1 MSALDIGSLARA
13 QFKSWEASQ
22 VADIDG
28 TEKASEVLRSALCSL
43 ERVEDKSSD
52 FFKLTK
58 RLYLRVKGEI
68 LWRNRDN
75 ERALVSL
82 KLALTFS
89 EPLLKEHTDIA
100 RCYNAIGNSFFALNQ
115 PRKALE
121 FFKKAY
127 KVQKK
132 LASENHFDVPMYR
145 NQIGTAYEGLKDY
158 EKAERCYRDA
168 LSLLENLELAGYWDE
183 ALFQRNLA
191 NVLMFQKKYEDA
203 IFPSERAY
211 SIRMK
216 LLGKHP
222 QTVRSIYQRGIL
234 QASLGHLN
242 EALQLFLEGWE
253 MEKTLGVGN
262 HSEVWRKIITGVE
275 DMCSWTNKRR
285 KKKSFRREALKFCQY
300 LWEEQ
305 KASQQFT
312 FNEFN
317 KDIIEALKDLSSD
330 TADVHFIES
339 EELWFLRGMC
349 KEYKEMS
356 QVGG

>member
-58 RLYLRVKGEI
+58 GLYLRVKGEI
-68 LWRNRDN
+68 LWSNRDN

-132 LASENHFDVPMYR
+132 LASENHFDVPMYK

-168 LSLLENLELAGYWDE
+168 LSLL
-183 ALFQRNLA
+183 
-191 NVLMFQKKYEDA
+191 
-203 IFPSERAY
+203 
-211 SIRMK
+211 
-216 LLGKHP
+216 
-222 QTVRSIYQRGIL
+222 
-234 QASLGHLN
+234 
-242 EALQLFLEGWE
+242 
-253 MEKTLGVGN
+253 VG
-262 HSEVWRKIITGVE
+262 ET
-275 DMCSWTNKRR
+275 
-285 KKKSFRREALKFCQY
+285 
-300 LWEEQ
+300 
-305 KASQQFT
+305 
-312 FNEFN
+312 
-317 KDIIEALKDLSSD
+317 
-330 TADVHFIES
+330 
-339 EELWFLRGMC
+339 
-349 KEYKEMS
+349 
-356 QVGG
+356 